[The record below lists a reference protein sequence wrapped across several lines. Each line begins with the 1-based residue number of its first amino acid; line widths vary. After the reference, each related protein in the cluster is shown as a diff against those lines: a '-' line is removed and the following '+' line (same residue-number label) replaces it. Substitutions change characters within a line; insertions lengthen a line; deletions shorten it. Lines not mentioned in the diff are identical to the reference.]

1 MVFGTPLSRLA
12 RSTMGKLA
20 TARRLL
26 ESRGLDGLRQALADQ
41 AFVSRVRYWTSQHD
55 YEFLGRIASS
65 LTETVFVD
73 GRRFVVPRSVANDVV
88 RSRILLGRYERP
100 ERELLRRHLDPSQP
114 VIELGG
120 GLGIVA
126 SLINR
131 RLHHPERHVVVE
143 PNPRVLPVIEAN
155 RRLSGARFTVVHG
168 ALAYTGNVATL
179 QFGSDVLSTTTRDE
193 PSGDLQ
199 VPATTLA
206 ALLDRF
212 GWNACVLVVDIEG
225 AEVELVRREAE
236 LLAQR
241 VSMII
246 MEDHPM
252 WLPAET
258 RGAMFDRLRVAGF
271 ERVEQSVDVHV
282 LRNRRL
288 PPPTRRV
295 SAAGS

>member
-1 MVFGTPLSRLA
+1 MLF
-12 RSTMGKLA
+12 GKLA
-20 TARRLL
+20 TARQVLRR
-26 ESRGLDGLRQALADQ
+26 RGIGGLRQAVADQ
-41 AFVSRVRYWTSQHD
+41 ELTSRIRYWTRQHD
-55 YEFLGRIASS
+55 YFWLGRLAARV
-65 LTETVFVD
+65 TETVFVE
-73 GRRFVVPRSVANDVV
+73 GRRFTAPRDIVTDVL

-114 VIELGG
+114 VLELGG

-131 RLHHPERHVVVE
+131 RLHHPERHAVLE

-155 RRLSGARFTVVHG
+155 RRMSGARFTVVHG
-168 ALAYTGNVATL
+168 ALAYTGPTAAL
-179 QFGSDVLSTTTRDE
+179 RFGDDVLSTTIRDE
-193 PSGDLQ
+193 PSGDVE

-212 GWNACVLVVDIEG
+212 GWSPCVLVMDIEG
-225 AEVELVRREAE
+225 AEVELVRRESAF
-236 LLAQR
+236 LAQR

-252 WLPAET
+252 WVPAET
-258 RGAMFDRLRVAGF
+258 RGAMFDRLCMAGF
-271 ERVEQSVDVHV
+271 ERVERSVDVHV

-288 PPPTRRV
+288 PRT
-295 SAAGS
+295 